1 MLSAGKAKASL
12 DHFKNTV
19 LNSTYVLP
27 SLGTS
32 VFLFFAALVAG
43 AMNAVAGGG
52 TFITFPALLFTH
64 LPAIPANATNTAA
77 VWPGSV
83 ASSVAYRKVL
93 TPETWRILWPLV
105 IMCFVGALLGAHIL
119 LHTPPETF
127 VKLIPW
133 LLLCA
138 TLIFATSG
146 KITSW
151 IQSRKNGD
159 MRSWLWIAGGF
170 ALQLVI
176 AMYVGYFGAGAG
188 ILVLALLALMG
199 QKNIHTM
206 NGMKTV
212 IVSVANAV
220 ALVTFIVAKIV
231 IWPQALIMIAGSLI
245 GGYGGAHIAQRMKQI
260 YVRRAVIAIGLAMSI
275 YFFARY

>member
-1 MLSAGKAKASL
+1 
-12 DHFKNTV
+12 
-19 LNSTYVLP
+19 
-27 SLGTS
+27 
-32 VFLFFAALVAG
+32 
-43 AMNAVAGGG
+43 MNAVAGGG
-52 TFITFPALLFTH
+52 SFITFPALLFTR

-77 VWPGSV
+77 VWPGAV
-83 ASSVAYRKVL
+83 ASAVAYRKEL
-93 TPETWRILWPLV
+93 TRETWRMLWPLV
-105 IMCFVGALLGAHIL
+105 IMCLAGALLGAHIL

-133 LLLCA
+133 LLLSA
-138 TLIFATSG
+138 TILFAMSG
-146 KITSW
+146 KITAW
-151 IQSRKNGD
+151 IQSSENGEV
-159 MRSWLWIAGGF
+159 RSRLWIAGGF
-170 ALQLVI
+170 VMQLVI

-199 QKNIHTM
+199 QKNVHTM

-220 ALVTFIVAKIV
+220 ALGTFIVAKIV

-245 GGYGGAHIAQRMKQI
+245 GGYGGAHLAQRMKQI

-275 YFFARY
+275 YFFVRY

>member
-1 MLSAGKAKASL
+1 LSTPYL
-12 DHFKNTV
+12 
-19 LNSTYVLP
+19 LP

-32 VFLFFAALVAG
+32 IFLFFAALVAG

-52 TFITFPALLFTH
+52 SFITFPALLFTH

-83 ASSVAYRKVL
+83 ASAVAYRKEL
-93 TPETWRILWPLV
+93 HRETWRTLWPLV
-105 IMCFVGALLGAHIL
+105 IMCLAGALLGAHIL
-119 LHTPPETF
+119 LRTPPETF
-127 VKLIPW
+127 MKLIPW

-138 TLIFATSG
+138 TFIFALSG
-146 KITSW
+146 KITAW
-151 IQSRKNGD
+151 IQSTENGRV
-159 MRSWLWIAGGF
+159 RSRLWIFGGF
-170 ALQLVI
+170 VMQLVI

-188 ILVLALLALMG
+188 ILILALLALMG

-206 NGMKTV
+206 NAMKTV

-220 ALVTFIVAKIV
+220 ALGTFILAKIV

-245 GGYGGAHIAQRMKQI
+245 GGYGGAHMARRMKQV

-275 YFFARY
+275 YFFVR

>member
-1 MLSAGKAKASL
+1 
-12 DHFKNTV
+12 
-19 LNSTYVLP
+19 
-27 SLGTS
+27 
-32 VFLFFAALVAG
+32 
-43 AMNAVAGGG
+43 MNAVAGGG
-52 TFITFPALLFTH
+52 SFITFPALLFTH

-83 ASSVAYRKVL
+83 ASAVAYRKEL
-93 TPETWRILWPLV
+93 TKETWRMLWPLV
-105 IMCFVGALLGAHIL
+105 VMCLAGALLGAHIL

-138 TLIFATSG
+138 TILFALSG
-146 KITSW
+146 KITAW
-151 IQSRKNGD
+151 IQSSQNGGV
-159 MRSWLWIAGGF
+159 RSRLWILGGF
-170 ALQLVI
+170 AMQLVI

-206 NGMKTV
+206 NAMKTV

-220 ALVTFIVAKIV
+220 ALATFILAKIV

-260 YVRRAVIAIGLAMSI
+260 YVRRAVIAIGLVMSI
-275 YFFARY
+275 YFFVKY

>member
-1 MLSAGKAKASL
+1 
-12 DHFKNTV
+12 
-19 LNSTYVLP
+19 
-27 SLGTS
+27 
-32 VFLFFAALVAG
+32 
-43 AMNAVAGGG
+43 MNAVAGGG
-52 TFITFPALLFTH
+52 SFITFPALLFTH

-83 ASSVAYRKVL
+83 ASAVAYRKEL
-93 TPETWRILWPLV
+93 SKETWRTLWPLV
-105 IMCFVGALLGAHIL
+105 IMCLAGALLGARIL
-119 LHTPPETF
+119 LRTPPETF
-127 VKLIPW
+127 MKLIPW

-138 TLIFATSG
+138 TIIFTLSA
-146 KITSW
+146 KITAW
-151 IQSRKNGD
+151 VQSSQNGGV
-159 MRSWLWIAGGF
+159 RSRLWILGGF

-206 NGMKTV
+206 NAMKTV

-220 ALVTFIVAKIV
+220 ALATFILAKIV

-245 GGYGGAHIAQRMKQI
+245 GGYGGAHIAQRMTQI
-260 YVRRAVIAIGLAMSI
+260 YIRRAVIAIGLAMSI
-275 YFFARY
+275 YFFVRY